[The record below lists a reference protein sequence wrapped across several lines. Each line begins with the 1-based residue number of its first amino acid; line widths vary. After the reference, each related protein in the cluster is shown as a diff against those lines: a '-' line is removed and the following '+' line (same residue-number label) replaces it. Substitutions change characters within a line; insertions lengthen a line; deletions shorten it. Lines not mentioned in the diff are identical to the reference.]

1 MSINIRELG
10 ADIGSSSM
18 KYRAGRLLD
27 ENSGVQKNL
36 HKFLLR
42 TKNICFFIILHMLFL
57 PGLALGGAAVVS
69 WESNTEPD
77 IAVYKV
83 FYGTGSG
90 NYSDCVTV
98 NSTQTSCEINSLLD
112 GNTYYFAVKAV
123 DISGQ
128 ESEFSSEVYKYIPV
142 PNVLPVANIQ
152 LNANHGI
159 APFEVILDASLSS
172 DADGNITLYSWQF
185 GDGISATG
193 VTTSHIYDTPGTYTA
208 VLTVTDNVGAS
219 DTEQLQVEVIS
230 NQPPEASMISSK
242 LGGYAPLVVD
252 FDASGSTDSDGSIV
266 QYDWDFGD
274 ELSSSGSI
282 VSHTYSIPG
291 SYTVVLTV
299 TDDKGAVDT
308 STAAIEVRQGYQY
321 TWQFGGGTEADF
333 PETVEDTYI
342 NLNDQN
348 YSDNETLR
356 LYTWPTDEAANVII
370 MKWDLSVIPSDA
382 EIREAMVHLFMSD
395 MESDG
400 GDDPYDVS
408 AHRIINHDPVISLCS
423 GLTYD
428 GVNGW
433 TPGDDNITLA
443 QSDIASEESMLPVD
457 TIHEYKSW
465 DVSDMVQYWISWPT
479 ENYGLLLNA
488 DRAASA
494 DSNRYFVSSEAEDGT
509 KRPKLIVTFVTS
521 EPINLPPVAEPSV
534 EPISGQAPLLVSFD
548 GSASRDPDGTI
559 TDYHWDFGDGTGSGG
574 AQISH
579 TYQEPGIYIVTLT
592 VTDDHGATDSIG
604 MEVSVTSNSV
614 PVAVIDAWPLS
625 GYAPL
630 TVNLN
635 ASGSSD
641 GDGSIVS
648 YSWDFGDN
656 SSQTGVQAEH
666 IYNISGNHEVT
677 LTVTDDSGATGSA
690 TVTVQVT
697 ANSPPEILDFSAS
710 PTEFDNPPGK
720 VIFSCSAVDNEND
733 SLSYS
738 LDFGDGSKPADSLP
752 ISHNYTKAYTYDAVL
767 TVVDG
772 YGNEVSRSITIV
784 VNNLKPNAPSNVKV
798 VLKD

>member
-1 MSINIRELG
+1 
-10 ADIGSSSM
+10 
-18 KYRAGRLLD
+18 
-27 ENSGVQKNL
+27 
-36 HKFLLR
+36 
-42 TKNICFFIILHMLFL
+42 
-57 PGLALGGAAVVS
+57 
-69 WESNTEPD
+69 
-77 IAVYKV
+77 
-83 FYGTGSG
+83 
-90 NYSDCVTV
+90 
-98 NSTQTSCEINSLLD
+98 
-112 GNTYYFAVKAV
+112 
-123 DISGQ
+123 
-128 ESEFSSEVYKYIPV
+128 
-142 PNVLPVANIQ
+142 
-152 LNANHGI
+152 
-159 APFEVILDASLSS
+159 
-172 DADGNITLYSWQF
+172 
-185 GDGISATG
+185 
-193 VTTSHIYDTPGTYTA
+193 
-208 VLTVTDNVGAS
+208 
-219 DTEQLQVEVIS
+219 
-230 NQPPEASMISSK
+230 
-242 LGGYAPLVVD
+242 
-252 FDASGSTDSDGSIV
+252 
-266 QYDWDFGD
+266 
-274 ELSSSGSI
+274 
-282 VSHTYSIPG
+282 
-291 SYTVVLTV
+291 
-299 TDDKGAVDT
+299 
-308 STAAIEVRQGYQY
+308 
-321 TWQFGGGTEADF
+321 
-333 PETVEDTYI
+333 
-342 NLNDQN
+342 
-348 YSDNETLR
+348 
-356 LYTWPTDEAANVII
+356 
-370 MKWDLSVIPSDA
+370 
-382 EIREAMVHLFMSD
+382 
-395 MESDG
+395 
-400 GDDPYDVS
+400 
-408 AHRIINHDPVISLCS
+408 
-423 GLTYD
+423 
-428 GVNGW
+428 
-433 TPGDDNITLA
+433 
-443 QSDIASEESMLPVD
+443 MLPVD

-521 EPINLPPVAEPSV
+521 EPINLPPVAEPSA

-666 IYNISGNHEVT
+666 IYNISGNHEVI